1 MNVQKTLSIVV
12 LAVVLFGSGFF
23 TGLKYSSGTIEGLE
37 TDIVELTK
45 RNKSLST
52 RINDLTAATRRDAEE
67 GRVLA
72 EGLGE
77 LSSSIA
83 TQVQRSRSIADRAQR
98 INFLAGVLDKGIT
111 ELIIKIEMVQERSLG
126 PTGSSS
132 D

>member
-45 RNKSLST
+45 RNKSIST

-67 GRVLA
+67 SRVLA

>member
-23 TGLKYSSGTIEGLE
+23 TGLKYTSGTIEGLE
-37 TDIVELTK
+37 TNITELNK
-45 RNKSLST
+45 RNKGLSD
-52 RINDLTAATRRDAEE
+52 RLDDLTAATGRDAEE

-83 TQVQRSRSIADRAQR
+83 AQVQRSRSIADRAQR

-126 PTGSSS
+126 SIGSSS